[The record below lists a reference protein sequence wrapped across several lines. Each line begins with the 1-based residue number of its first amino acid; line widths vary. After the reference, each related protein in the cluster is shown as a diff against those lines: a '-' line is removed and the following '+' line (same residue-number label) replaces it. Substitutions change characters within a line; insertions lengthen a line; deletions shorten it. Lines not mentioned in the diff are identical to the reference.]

1 LTKYLTRE
9 LAQEI
14 VDKMMQD
21 IPYSINIMDEKGM
34 IIGSGN
40 KARVGTLHKGAV
52 RALESGT
59 MVEITQHDRYEKKG
73 TNEPIV
79 IGGQFIGV
87 VGITGEPEEVRPFC
101 KLVKTTVSLLIEQS
115 IMIGNRE
122 AARKRESSFL
132 DALLNE
138 KKEYSEELINE
149 AKHFHINL
157 LSDTTVLLI
166 KNLEEPRTSLQESL
180 PFFKKQNE
188 NFSIAMLQNPNE
200 LERLVDSILSSSQPS
215 VVISVSLHQ
224 TNIAKSYRQAY
235 LCMKIAE
242 NLNLADRFLT
252 YKDFHFL
259 AELSQITI
267 EAKPLNLTGVLLQ
280 TLQTYINH
288 NGNPTDTAQELII
301 HRNTLYYRLDRI
313 KQLTGKDPTKIL
325 DLFELTY
332 LLLQQ

>member
-1 LTKYLTRE
+1 MTKYLTRE

-21 IPYSINIMDEKGM
+21 IPYSINIMDEKGI

-40 KARVGTLHKGAV
+40 KVRVGTLHKGAV

-59 MVEITQHDRYEKKG
+59 MVEITQNDRYEKKG

-79 IGGQFIGV
+79 IGDQFIGV
-87 VGITGEPEEVRPFC
+87 VGITGEPNEVRPFC

-122 AARKRESSFL
+122 AARKRESAFL

-138 KKEYSEELINE
+138 KKEYSEELIDE
-149 AKHFHINL
+149 AKHFQINL
-157 LSDTTVLLI
+157 HSDTTVLLI
-166 KNLEEPRTSLQESL
+166 KNMEEFKTSL
-180 PFFKKQNE
+180 PYFKKQNE
-188 NFSIAMLQNPNE
+188 NFSIVMLQNPNE
-200 LERLVDSILSSSQPS
+200 LEKLVNSILNASQPS
-215 VVISVSLHQ
+215 VVVSAGLHQ
-224 TNIAKSYRQAY
+224 ANIAKSYRQAY

-267 EAKPLNLTGVLLQ
+267 EAKPLNLTDVLFQ
-280 TLQTYINH
+280 TLKTYINQ
-288 NGNPTDTAQELII
+288 NGNPTGTAQELII

>member
-1 LTKYLTRE
+1 LSKYLTRE

-21 IPYSINIMDEKGM
+21 IPYSINIMDEKGI

-59 MVEITQHDRYEKKG
+59 MVEITQNDRYEKKG

-79 IGGQFIGV
+79 IGDQFIGV
-87 VGITGEPEEVRPFC
+87 VGITGEPNEVRPFC

-115 IMIGNRE
+115 ILIGNRE
-122 AARKRESSFL
+122 AARKRESAFL

-138 KKEYSEELINE
+138 KKEYSEELIDE
-149 AKHFHINL
+149 AKHFQINL
-157 LSDTTVLLI
+157 HSDTTVLLI
-166 KNLEEPRTSLQESL
+166 KNMEEFKTSL
-180 PFFKKQNE
+180 PYFKKQNE
-188 NFSIAMLQNPNE
+188 NFSIVMLQNPNE
-200 LERLVDSILSSSQPS
+200 LEKLVNSLLNASQPS
-215 VVISVSLHQ
+215 VVVSAGLHQ
-224 TNIAKSYRQAY
+224 ASIAKSYRQAY

-267 EAKPLNLTGVLLQ
+267 EAKPLNLTDVLFQ
-280 TLQTYINH
+280 TLKTYINQ
-288 NGNPTDTAQELII
+288 NGNPTGTAQELII

>member
-21 IPYSINIMDEKGM
+21 IPYSINIMDEKGI

-52 RALESGT
+52 RALEFGT
-59 MVEITQHDRYEKKG
+59 MVEITQNNRYEKKG

-79 IGGQFIGV
+79 IGDQFIGV
-87 VGITGEPEEVRPFC
+87 VGITGEPNEVRPFC

-122 AARKRESSFL
+122 AARKRESAFL

-138 KKEYSEELINE
+138 KKEYSEELIDE
-149 AKHFHINL
+149 AKHFQINL
-157 LSDTTVLLI
+157 HSDTTVLLI
-166 KNLEEPRTSLQESL
+166 KNMEELKTSL
-180 PFFKKQNE
+180 PYFKKQNE
-188 NFSIAMLQNPNE
+188 NFLIVMLQNPNE
-200 LERLVDSILSSSQPS
+200 LEKLVNSILNASQPS
-215 VVISVSLHQ
+215 VVVSAGLHQ
-224 TNIAKSYRQAY
+224 ANIAKSYRQAY

-267 EAKPLNLTGVLLQ
+267 EAKPLNLTDILLQ
-280 TLQTYINH
+280 TLKTYINQ
-288 NGNPTDTAQELII
+288 NGNPTGTAQELII

-313 KQLTGKDPTKIL
+313 KQLTGKDPNKLL

-332 LLLQQ
+332 ILLQQ

>member
-1 LTKYLTRE
+1 MTKYLTRE

-21 IPYSINIMDEKGM
+21 IPYSINIMDEKGI

-52 RALESGT
+52 KALESGT
-59 MVEITQHDRYEKKG
+59 MVEITQNDRYEKKG

-79 IGGQFIGV
+79 IGDQFIGV
-87 VGITGEPEEVRPFC
+87 VGITGEPNEVRPFC

-122 AARKRESSFL
+122 AARKRESAFL

-138 KKEYSEELINE
+138 KKEYSDELIDE
-149 AKHFHINL
+149 AKHFQINL
-157 LSDTTVLLI
+157 HSDTTVLLI
-166 KNLEEPRTSLQESL
+166 KNMEEFKTSL
-180 PFFKKQNE
+180 PYFKKQNE
-188 NFSIAMLQNPNE
+188 NFSIVMLQNPNE
-200 LERLVDSILSSSQPS
+200 LEKLVNSLLSTTEQNC
-215 VVISVSLHQ
+215 IVSAGLHQ
-224 TNIAKSYRQAY
+224 ANIAKSYRQAY

-242 NLNLADRFLT
+242 NLKLADRFLT

-267 EAKPLNLTGVLLQ
+267 EAKPLNLTDVLLQ
-280 TLQTYINH
+280 TLKTYINQ

>member
-1 LTKYLTRE
+1 MTKWLTRE

-21 IPYSINIMDEKGM
+21 IPYSINIMDEKGI

-52 RALESGT
+52 KALESGT
-59 MVEITQHDRYEKKG
+59 IVEIYQNNQYEKKG

-79 IGGQFIGV
+79 IGDQFIGV
-87 VGITGEPEEVRPFC
+87 VGITGEPDQVRPFC

-115 IMIGNRE
+115 ILIGNRE
-122 AARKRESSFL
+122 AARKRESAFL
-132 DALLNE
+132 DSLLNE
-138 KKEYSEELINE
+138 KKEYSEEFIEE

-157 LSDTTVLLI
+157 HSETTVLLI
-166 KNLEEPRTSLQESL
+166 KNLKEPRTLLESIHY
-180 PFFKKQNE
+180 FKKE
-188 NFSIAMLQNPNE
+188 NFSIVMLQNPNDAE
-200 LERLVDSILSSSQPS
+200 KLIERLLNTDQPC
-215 VVISVSLHQ
+215 VISAGLHQ

-242 NLNLADRFLT
+242 NLGLGDRFFT
-252 YKDFHFL
+252 YKNLHFL
-259 AELSQITI
+259 AELSDVTI
-267 EAKPLNLTGVLLQ
+267 DSTLKGLNLTDILLQ
-280 TLQTYINH
+280 TLKTYINH

>member
-21 IPYSINIMDEKGM
+21 IPYSINIMDEKGI

-59 MVEITQHDRYEKKG
+59 MVEITQNDRYEKKG

-79 IGGQFIGV
+79 IGDQFIGV
-87 VGITGEPEEVRPFC
+87 VGITGEPNEVRPFC

-115 IMIGNRE
+115 ILIGNRE
-122 AARKRESSFL
+122 EARKRESAFL
-132 DALLNE
+132 EALLNE
-138 KKEYSEELINE
+138 KREYSEELIDE
-149 AKHFHINL
+149 AKHFQINL
-157 LSDTTVLLI
+157 HSDTTVLLI
-166 KNLEEPRTSLQESL
+166 KNMQEFKTSL
-180 PFFKKQNE
+180 PYFKKQNE
-188 NFSIAMLQNPNE
+188 NFSIVMLQSPNE
-200 LERLVDSILSSSQPS
+200 LEKLVDSILNITSQPCT
-215 VVISVSLHQ
+215 ISAGLHQ
-224 TNIAKSYRQAY
+224 ANIAKSYLQAF
-235 LCMKIAE
+235 LCMKVSE
-242 NLNLADRFLT
+242 NLSLADRFLT

-267 EAKPLNLTGVLLQ
+267 EAKPLNLTDVLLQ

-313 KQLTGKDPTKIL
+313 KQLTGKDPTRIL

-332 LLLQQ
+332 QLLQR